1 MNIGDLTYAFSSQK
15 SPIQKI
21 TSNFL
26 TQKEIQLFIKR
37 DDLIHAEISGNKWR
51 KLKYNLIEA
60 KKTNQSTLL
69 TFGGAFSNH
78 ISAVAAAGAEFGFR
92 TIGIIRG
99 EQVLPLNLT
108 LSFAKKCGMD
118 LHFINRTLYR
128 NKNKPDYQ
136 NRLKNQFGDFFLL
149 PEGGTNCLAL
159 EGCSEIIQEVKNKHI
174 DTDYY
179 CVSCGTGGTIS
190 GIISGLNGEKKV
202 LGFSALKGD
211 FLTTEVFKLLNEC
224 VGKEFSNWEILTEYH
239 FGGYAKWTPEL
250 INFINQLYEETTI
263 PFDPIYTGKMLFG
276 IYDLIRKDFFEKG
289 SSLMV
294 IHTGGLQGIQGFNNR
309 FGNLIKT

>member
-1 MNIGDLTYAFSSQK
+1 
-15 SPIQKI
+15 
-21 TSNFL
+21 
-26 TQKEIQLFIKR
+26 
-37 DDLIHAEISGNKWR
+37 
-51 KLKYNLIEA
+51 
-60 KKTNQSTLL
+60 
-69 TFGGAFSNH
+69 
-78 ISAVAAAGAEFGFR
+78 
-92 TIGIIRG
+92 
-99 EQVLPLNLT
+99 
-108 LSFAKKCGMD
+108 
-118 LHFINRTLYR
+118 
-128 NKNKPDYQ
+128 
-136 NRLKNQFGDFFLL
+136 
-149 PEGGTNCLAL
+149 
-159 EGCSEIIQEVKNKHI
+159 
-174 DTDYY
+174 
-179 CVSCGTGGTIS
+179 
-190 GIISGLNGEKKV
+190 V